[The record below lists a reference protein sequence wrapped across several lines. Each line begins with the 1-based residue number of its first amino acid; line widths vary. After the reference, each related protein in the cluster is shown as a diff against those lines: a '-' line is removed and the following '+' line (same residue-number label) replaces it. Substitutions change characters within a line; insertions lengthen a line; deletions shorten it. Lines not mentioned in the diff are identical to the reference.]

1 MSGCFDN
8 IQFNRPEWLDF
19 SEKRNSIASVV
30 AGCLVR
36 YMIIKKY
43 NTVELKC

>member
-19 SEKRNSIASVV
+19 SEKRNSIASIT
-30 AGCLVR
+30 AGCLVSL
-36 YMIIKKY
+36 IKNHSNIKIM
-43 NTVELKC
+43 